1 MNIWIF
7 FTGKD
12 VSPEKDLLEKTA
24 TIKRFEFLLL
34 SKELKAETDIAK
46 KTISI
51 IKQYFC
57 LIK

>member
-12 VSPEKDLLEKTA
+12 VSPEKDLLERTA

-46 KTISI
+46 KTMSI
-51 IKQYFC
+51 IKQYF
-57 LIK
+57 

>member
-1 MNIWIF
+1 MNMNIWIF

-51 IKQYFC
+51 IKQYF
-57 LIK
+57 

>member
-1 MNIWIF
+1 MNMNIWIF

-34 SKELKAETDIAK
+34 SKELKAETDVAK
-46 KTISI
+46 KTIAI
-51 IKQYFC
+51 IKQYF
-57 LIK
+57 

>member
-46 KTISI
+46 KNYSNN
-51 IKQYFC
+51 
-57 LIK
+57 

>member
-34 SKELKAETDIAK
+34 SKVLKAETDIAK
-46 KTISI
+46 KTIAI
-51 IKQYFC
+51 IKQYF
-57 LIK
+57 